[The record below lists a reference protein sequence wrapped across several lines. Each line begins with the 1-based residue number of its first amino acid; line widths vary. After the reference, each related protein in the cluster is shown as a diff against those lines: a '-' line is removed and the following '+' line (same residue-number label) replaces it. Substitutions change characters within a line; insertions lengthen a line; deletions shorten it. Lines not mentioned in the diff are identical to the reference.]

1 MSEVETLPLRLTH
14 LDAVLDLGYRAF
26 DVKAMPY
33 TSWSLSSVA
42 AHWDAQPD
50 ACWIARDEQGL
61 LGFVL
66 GSLSYDE
73 REDWGYLEWI
83 ALEER
88 ARGRGVASSLVE
100 HCCGALFAAGAS
112 RIITDVESG
121 NAASAAMMRRNGF
134 TEKVTVTLFVRPNPR
149 EHTGTAS
156 YSPQDPARSRLRR
169 AARAGGAAAGP
180 AGAGS
185 TGTG

>member
-1 MSEVETLPLRLTH
+1 MNESAVEIVPLELVH
-14 LDAVLDLGYRAF
+14 LHAVLDLGHRVY
-26 DVKAMPY
+26 DVKSMPY

-50 ACWIARDEQGL
+50 ACWVARDEEGL

-88 ARGRGVASSLVE
+88 ARGRGVASALVE
-100 HCCGALFAAGAS
+100 HCCDALFAAGAS
-112 RIITDVESG
+112 RIITDVESS
-121 NAASAAMMRRNGF
+121 NEASAAMMRRNGF
-134 TEKVTVTLFVRPNPR
+134 TEGVSVTLFVRRAPQDQPPPPHR
-149 EHTGTAS
+149 PA
-156 YSPQDPARSRLRR
+156 QDPARARLRR
-169 AARAGGAAAGP
+169 AART
-180 AGAGS
+180 S
-185 TGTG
+185 

>member
-1 MSEVETLPLRLTH
+1 MSESAVEIVPLELVH
-14 LDAVLDLGYRAF
+14 LHDVLDLGHRVY
-26 DVKAMPY
+26 DVKSMPY

-50 ACWIARDEQGL
+50 ACWVARDEEGL

-88 ARGRGVASSLVE
+88 ARGRGVASALVE
-100 HCCGALFAAGAS
+100 HCCDALFAAGAS
-112 RIITDVESG
+112 RIITDVEGS
-121 NAASAAMMRRNGF
+121 NEASATMMRRNGF
-134 TEKVTVTLFVRPNPR
+134 TEGVTVTLFVRRAPQDHPAPATR
-149 EHTGTAS
+149 PT
-156 YSPQDPARSRLRR
+156 QDPARARLRR
-169 AARAGGAAAGP
+169 AART
-180 AGAGS
+180 S
-185 TGTG
+185 

>member
-1 MSEVETLPLRLTH
+1 MGENAAEIVPLELVH
-14 LDAVLDLGYRAF
+14 LHDVLDLGHRVY

-42 AHWDAQPD
+42 GHWDAQPD
-50 ACWIARDEQGL
+50 ACWVARDEEGL

-88 ARGRGVASSLVE
+88 ARGRGVASALVE
-100 HCCGALFAAGAS
+100 HCCDALFAAGAS
-112 RIITDVESG
+112 RIITDVESS
-121 NAASAAMMRRNGF
+121 NEASAAMMRRNGF
-134 TEKVTVTLFVRPNPR
+134 TEGVSVTLFVRRAPHDHPAAPTR
-149 EHTGTAS
+149 PA
-156 YSPQDPARSRLRR
+156 QDPARARLRR
-169 AARAGGAAAGP
+169 AART
-180 AGAGS
+180 S
-185 TGTG
+185 

>member
-1 MSEVETLPLRLTH
+1 MTDAEILPLQLTD
-14 LDAVLDLGYRAF
+14 LDSVLDLGHRAF
-26 DVKAMPY
+26 DVDSMPY

-50 ACWIARDEQGL
+50 ACWTARDEEGL

-88 ARGRGVASSLVE
+88 ARGRGVASALVE
-100 HCCGALFAAGAS
+100 HCCDALFAAGAS
-112 RIITDVESG
+112 RIITDVEGG
-121 NAASAAMMRRNGF
+121 NAASASMMRRNGF
-134 TEKVTVTLFVRPNPR
+134 TEKVTVTLFVRLNPR
-149 EHTGTAS
+149 EHTSTGTP
-156 YSPQDPARSRLRR
+156 SPQDPARSRLRR
-169 AARAGGAAAGP
+169 AARATEGRSRASGDP
-180 AGAGS
+180 A
-185 TGTG
+185 

>member
-1 MSEVETLPLRLTH
+1 MQIVPLELTH
-14 LDAVLDLGYRAF
+14 LSDVLALGHRVY

-50 ACWIARDEQGL
+50 ACWVALDGQGL

-88 ARGRGVASSLVE
+88 ARGRGVASALVE
-100 HCCGALFAAGAS
+100 RCCAALYAAGAV
-112 RIITDVESG
+112 RIITDVEGS

-134 TEKVTVTLFVRPNPR
+134 TEAVTVTLFVRPAPGD
-149 EHTGTAS
+149 HPAATPHPAH
-156 YSPQDPARSRLRR
+156 DPARTRLRR
-169 AARAGGAAAGP
+169 AARTTP
-180 AGAGS
+180 R
-185 TGTG
+185 T

>member
-1 MSEVETLPLRLTH
+1 MTDAEIIPLQLTH
-14 LDAVLDLGYRAF
+14 LDSVLDLGHRAF
-26 DVKAMPY
+26 DVNSMPY

-50 ACWIARDEQGL
+50 ACWIARDDEGL

-88 ARGRGVASSLVE
+88 ARGRGVASALVGR
-100 HCCGALFAAGAS
+100 CCDALFAAGAS
-112 RIITDVESG
+112 RIITDVEGS
-121 NAASAAMMRRNGF
+121 NAASASMMRRNGF
-134 TEKVTVTLFVRPNPR
+134 TEKVTVTLFVRANPQER
-149 EHTGTAS
+149 TGAS
-156 YSPQDPARSRLRR
+156 TYAAQDPARSRLRR
-169 AARAGGAAAGP
+169 AARTAQAAEGRSA
-180 AGAGS
+180 
-185 TGTG
+185 

>member
-1 MSEVETLPLRLTH
+1 MNLSDVEVRPLQLTDLH
-14 LDAVLDLGYRAF
+14 AVLGLGHRAF
-26 DVKAMPY
+26 DVQAMPY

-42 AHWDAQPD
+42 AHWDAQPG
-50 ACWIARDEQGL
+50 ACWIARDEEGL

-83 ALEER
+83 ALEDR
-88 ARGRGVASSLVE
+88 ARGRGVASALVE
-100 HCCGALFAAGAS
+100 RCCDALFAAGAS

-134 TEKVTVTLFVRPNPR
+134 AEKVTVTLFVRTNPQ
-149 EHTGTAS
+149 EQPGTTTHS
-156 YSPQDPARSRLRR
+156 LQDPARSRLRR
-169 AARAGGAAAGP
+169 AARATESRHRPSNGP
-180 AGAGS
+180 A
-185 TGTG
+185 

>member
-1 MSEVETLPLRLTH
+1 MSEVELVPLQLTH
-14 LDAVLDLGYRAF
+14 LHAVLDLGYRSF

-50 ACWIARDEQGL
+50 ACWIARDEEGL

-66 GSLSYDE
+66 GSPSYDE

-88 ARGRGVASSLVE
+88 ARGRGVASALVE
-100 HCCGALFAAGAS
+100 RCCAALFAAGAS

-134 TEKVTVTLFVRPNPR
+134 TEKVTVTLFVRSNPD
-149 EHTGTAS
+149 EHAAAS
-156 YSPQDPARSRLRR
+156 AHAPKDPARTRLRR
-169 AARAGGAAAGP
+169 AARATESRPGP
-180 AGAGS
+180 SADPV
-185 TGTG
+185 

>member
-1 MSEVETLPLRLTH
+1 MTDIEIRPLQLTH
-14 LDAVLDLGYRAF
+14 LDSVLDLGHRAF
-26 DVKAMPY
+26 DVNSMPY

-50 ACWIARDEQGL
+50 ACWIARDDEGL

-88 ARGRGVASSLVE
+88 ARGRGVATALVE
-100 HCCGALFAAGAS
+100 HCCDVLFAAGAS

-121 NAASAAMMRRNGF
+121 NTASAAMMRRNGF
-134 TEKVTVTLFVRPNPR
+134 TEKVTVTLFVRPNPQ
-149 EHTGTAS
+149 EQPGAGAH
-156 YSPQDPARSRLRR
+156 SPQDPARSRLRR
-169 AARAGGAAAGP
+169 AARTTQGRARP
-180 AGAGS
+180 H
-185 TGTG
+185 TGTA

>member
-1 MSEVETLPLRLTH
+1 MGESAVEIVPLELVH
-14 LDAVLDLGYRAF
+14 LHDVLDLGHRVY

-42 AHWDAQPD
+42 AHWDARPD
-50 ACWIARDEQGL
+50 ACWVARDDQGL

-88 ARGRGVASSLVE
+88 ARGRGVASALVE
-100 HCCGALFAAGAS
+100 HCCDALFAAGAS
-112 RIITDVESG
+112 RIITDVESS
-121 NAASAAMMRRNGF
+121 NEASAAMMRRNGF
-134 TEKVTVTLFVRPNPR
+134 TEGVSVTLFVRGAPHAHPAPSTR
-149 EHTGTAS
+149 PT
-156 YSPQDPARSRLRR
+156 QDPARARLRR
-169 AARAGGAAAGP
+169 AARA
-180 AGAGS
+180 S
-185 TGTG
+185 

>member
-1 MSEVETLPLRLTH
+1 MSETAVEIVPLELVH
-14 LDAVLDLGYRAF
+14 LHDVLDLGHRVY

-33 TSWSLSSVA
+33 TSWALSSVA

-50 ACWIARDEQGL
+50 ACWVARDEEGL

-88 ARGRGVASSLVE
+88 ARGRGVASALVE
-100 HCCGALFAAGAS
+100 HCCDALFAAGAS
-112 RIITDVESG
+112 RIITDVESS
-121 NAASAAMMRRNGF
+121 NEASAAMMRRNGF
-134 TEKVTVTLFVRPNPR
+134 TEGVSVTLFVRRAPNDHPAPSIR
-149 EHTGTAS
+149 PA
-156 YSPQDPARSRLRR
+156 QDPARARLRR
-169 AARAGGAAAGP
+169 AARA
-180 AGAGS
+180 S
-185 TGTG
+185 